1 MVLNL
6 VHDRTCGEIGTGYCI
21 EASSSSMYI
30 LCSQALLTQPVSR
43 TDILC
48 PSLHPNPNL
57 GMGLV
62 SSPDLRGGHGYN
74 VLLPSL

>member
-1 MVLNL
+1 MIALAAKSGLGTVSRLAHHLCIFSVL
-6 VHDRTCGEIGTGYCI
+6 RP
-21 EASSSSMYI
+21 S
-30 LCSQALLTQPVSR
+30 LTQPVSR

-62 SSPDLRGGHGYN
+62 PSPDLRGGHGYN